1 MRISPFIF
9 ATIFSSLAL
18 FTLISFFQLISSL
31 FKVTF
36 KKYDELERKLVF
48 DSLGVSMLILLLIHL
63 LQLLFALIGHKFSFM
78 YMSGIK
84 ITLRFLVIPMDN
96 FVLESLILDV
106 FLIGLTSLVLRY
118 KYGLISSRQLTK
130 KYVILTIFAAIAG
143 LILVYLYF

>member
-1 MRISPFIF
+1 MRISTFIF

-18 FTLISFFQLISSL
+18 LTLISFFQLISSL

-63 LQLLFALIGHKFSFM
+63 LQLLFALIGSEFSFM

-84 ITLRFLVIPMDN
+84 ITLRFLVIPIDN